1 MQGEIHRTR
10 QHTWDNISS
19 QRDSNDGPIPLTF
32 VRNNLNFYAR
42 RLRIYLLAS
51 ATFSIKYP
59 QPTFTELPLL
69 RALMSSLRST
79 RCLRSRF
86 NLFPKF
92 WNMVEPP
99 ESTMFYQE
107 GLRSRFNVE
116 QFKANL
122 IQTTTDI
129 YRWALNDVVN
139 NLGERRQEIWWIDF
153 WVEEDFRGQETFI
166 TDIDPILL

>member
-19 QRDSNDGPIPLTF
+19 QRDSSNGPIPLTF

-42 RLRIYLLAS
+42 WLHLRLLAS
-51 ATFSIKYP
+51 AIFSIKYP
-59 QPTFTELPLL
+59 QPTLLPLL

-86 NLFPKF
+86 NLFPKL

-107 GLRSRFNVE
+107 GLRSRINVK
-116 QFKANL
+116 QLRANL
-122 IQTTTDI
+122 IQTTTNI
-129 YRWALNDVVN
+129 YRWTLNDVVN
-139 NLGERRQEIWWIDF
+139 NLGERGQEIRWIDF
-153 WVEEDFRGQETFI
+153 WVEENFRGQETFI